1 MPPLSTPSPP
11 PAELEAAGMDR
22 AQAEAVAAAIRN
34 GQGDLATRADLR
46 AEINA
51 AVIKMML
58 AQIAVAGVLFAAL
71 KLIP

>member
-1 MPPLSTPSPP
+1 MIVT
-11 PAELEAAGMDR
+11 
-22 AQAEAVAAAIRN
+22 IR
-34 GQGDLATRADLR
+34 QGDLASKADLR

-71 KLIP
+71 KLL